1 MEIQNH
7 MKQSDVGKSLD
18 PSRACIPSYLSSHTN
33 TGHIALG
40 QQEVQA
46 IRNNVRRV
54 IKMCI
59 WCHPS

>member
-7 MKQSDVGKSLD
+7 MKQSDLGKSLD
-18 PSRACIPSYLSSHTN
+18 PSRACTILPSHTHI
-33 TGHIALG
+33 GHTAPG